1 MKTSARILLSAVPAV
16 IFAGFAWWALALNQ
30 AQRLPDPLA
39 THWSAAGF
47 ADGFASFETHLTWA
61 LFALGIP
68 ALIWLALVW
77 APGLRGAVQRVF
89 LAVAGLLFV
98 IMTMIQVFAIAI
110 QVDKVSA
117 ADSGLELP
125 FLLLLVPV
133 LLLLGVFLAQPKVV
147 VAQRLEVSLRGLKM
161 ISCAYSEIASVDTA
175 MLRGRDFGGFGL
187 RFSRGKVAF
196 MPSAGLALQIQTTD
210 GQTIL
215 VRSDEAEDL
224 VQRIKQQMGR

>member
-1 MKTSARILLSAVPAV
+1 MKTSAKLLLSAVPAV
-16 IFAGFAWWALALNQ
+16 VFLGFSLWALTLNQ
-30 AQRLPDPLA
+30 DERLPDPLA
-39 THWSAAGF
+39 THWSAAGT

-61 LFALGIP
+61 LVAMGSP
-68 ALIWLALVW
+68 GLIWLVLIW
-77 APGLRGAVQRVF
+77 APGLRGTVQRVF

-110 QVDKVSA
+110 QIDKVAA
-117 ADSGLELP
+117 ADARLELP

-133 LLLLGVFLAQPKVV
+133 LLMLGVFLARPRVV
-147 VAQRLEVSLRGLKM
+147 VAQRLEVSLRGLRM
-161 ISCAYSEIASVDTA
+161 FSCEYSEIASVDTA
-175 MLRGRDFGGFGL
+175 TLRGRDFGGFGL

-196 MPSAGLALQIQTTD
+196 MPSPGLALQIQTTD